1 MAIMQE
7 AQWFDFEESYR
18 QFQKQQQPV
27 RKEKPVERRKE
38 TEEGLSLREKRTLLL
53 FAVAACIV
61 GILFVVSAAFTTTL
75 KYQINELIVA
85 NEELEDDI
93 AATEIKIQ
101 TANSLTSLEH
111 RATKELGMKYPSS
124 SQIVYI
130 DDISAPKDLA
140 SIVSEAANN

>member
-1 MAIMQE
+1 MQE

-18 QFQKQQQPV
+18 QFQQQQQQPV
-27 RKEKPVERRKE
+27 REARPVERRNKE
-38 TEEGLSLREKRTLLL
+38 SETGLTLREKKVLLV
-53 FAVAACIV
+53 FAIAACIV
-61 GILFVVSAAFTTTL
+61 GILIVVSAAFTTTL

-111 RATKELGMKYPSS
+111 KATKELGMKYPSS
-124 SQIVYI
+124 NQIVYI